1 MTGDPNQEN
10 RPSVFGFEPYPS
22 LNLQPIDWS
31 RIPIEPATVPLIP
44 QGQFN
49 PALNYQQSQVALG
62 NFSFCTTQTPH
73 PAQFPFP
80 PSTPVVENN
89 VFGGS
94 SPTPAVRCKRKT
106 ESPTLQACKQ
116 HITEEKMAEHMS
128 RLHISS
134 ETATSSKES
143 EGDRT
148 RRLYMCEE
156 MRKLQS
162 DSILP
167 QSLLSRI
174 QRPCTALVLW
184 TPPRRLVP
192 LENYESENGNNNEEA
207 APDHNRMASEGFMEN
222 DMNNMDLDN
231 V

>member
-1 MTGDPNQEN
+1 MNNMTGDPNQEN

-22 LNLQPIDWS
+22 LNVQPIDWS
-31 RIPIEPATVPLIP
+31 RIPYESAPVPLIP
-44 QGQFN
+44 SGQFN
-49 PALNYQQSQVALG
+49 PSLSYQQTQVGLG
-62 NFSFCTTQTPH
+62 NFSFCAAQAPH
-73 PAQFPFP
+73 PVQFPFP
-80 PSTPVVENN
+80 TSPSVENAFTATPST
-89 VFGGS
+89 
-94 SPTPAVRCKRKT
+94 AMRCKRKT
-106 ESPTLQACKQ
+106 DSPTLQICKQ
-116 HITEEKMAEHMS
+116 HITEEKMAEHMA

-143 EGDRT
+143 ENDRT

-167 QSLLSRI
+167 QSLLSKI

-192 LENYESENGNNNEEA
+192 VQRHQSENGNNNEEA
-207 APDHNRMASEGFMEN
+207 APDNNRMASEVVMES
-222 DMNNMDLDN
+222 DINNMDLDN
-231 V
+231 I

>member
-1 MTGDPNQEN
+1 MNNMTGDPNQEN
-10 RPSVFGFEPYPS
+10 HPSVFGFEPYPS
-22 LNLQPIDWS
+22 LNVQPIDWS
-31 RIPIEPATVPLIP
+31 RIPFGPSAASVIP

-49 PALNYQQSQVALG
+49 PSLIYQQVPSSIG
-62 NFSFCTTQTPH
+62 HFSFCSSQAPH

-80 PSTPVVENN
+80 PSTPIENN
-89 VFGGS
+89 VSVHHSFS
-94 SPTPAVRCKRKT
+94 TVRCKRKT
-106 ESPTLQACKQ
+106 ESPPLQPCKQ

-143 EGDRT
+143 DGDRT

-167 QSLLSRI
+167 QSLLSKI

-184 TPPRRLVP
+184 TPPRRLIP
-192 LENYESENGNNNEEA
+192 LENVESENNNEEE
-207 APDHNRMASEGFMEN
+207 APDQNKMAMEA
-222 DMNNMDLDN
+222 DLNNMDLDN
-231 V
+231 I

>member
-22 LNLQPIDWS
+22 LNVQPIDWS
-31 RIPIEPATVPLIP
+31 RIPFEPSAAPVIP

-49 PALNYQQSQVALG
+49 PSLSYQQLPSSIG
-62 NFSFCTTQTPH
+62 HFSFCASQTPH

-80 PSTPVVENN
+80 SSPPIENN
-89 VFGGS
+89 VLAHHS
-94 SPTPAVRCKRKT
+94 LPSVRCKRKT
-106 ESPTLQACKQ
+106 ESPPLQPCKQ

-134 ETATSSKES
+134 ETATSSRET

-167 QSLLSRI
+167 QSLLSKI

-184 TPPRRLVP
+184 TPPRRLIP
-192 LENYESENGNNNEEA
+192 LENTENENNNEEE
-207 APDHNRMASEGFMEN
+207 APDQNKMAMEA